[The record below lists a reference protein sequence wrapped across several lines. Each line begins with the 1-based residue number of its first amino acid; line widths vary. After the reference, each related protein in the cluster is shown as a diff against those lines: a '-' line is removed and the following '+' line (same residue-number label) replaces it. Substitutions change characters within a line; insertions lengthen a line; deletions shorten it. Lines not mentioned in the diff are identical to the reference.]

1 MLKFLLMLSCVFFLN
16 SGLMGQ
22 LSVSHKPTMELDNYL
37 EQLDATGDLNAY
49 LLNQEGRVRENK
61 KIVAIGLA
69 ILLGPFGAH
78 RIYLGTEAYVP
89 VTYTLTLGGGF
100 FLLPLIDIIAIIAT
114 KDLSKYEFNNRV
126 MMW

>member
-1 MLKFLLMLSCVFFLN
+1 
-16 SGLMGQ
+16 MGQ